1 MYISFREKLTNK
13 QCTDFSQHP
22 VSWRGDFFTCRVLKG
37 PWSYV
42 VILVTRTGESAQIS
56 KHINASTYLYIY
68 ISIYIYIYIY
78 LYIYISIVPS
88 TPTFPPSLQEMPNS
102 IPLGE
107 LTITRGPTAK
117 QRFERL
123 ASKAPAFALVEL
135 QEKNLG
141 MVSD

>member
-1 MYISFREKLTNK
+1 MLLHIYIS
-13 QCTDFSQHP
+13 
-22 VSWRGDFFTCRVLKG
+22 
-37 PWSYV
+37 
-42 VILVTRTGESAQIS
+42 I
-56 KHINASTYLYIY
+56 YLYIY
-68 ISIYIYIYIY
+68 ISIYLYVSIYLYIYIYIYISIY